1 METELFF
8 FNPISLYH
16 LISSLTQP
24 MNPAERQSRQSN
36 ENSLPPLQLA
46 IKENNLT
53 AVEFLVKQ
61 KHFGIAYR
69 DGQNNLILCENDD
82 QLKLQLVY
90 TKSGGLLSISST
102 ILACYAGFEFK
113 SNWVVAELP
122 ELSKVH
128 LFENDSSILKV
139 THKNIQN
146 EGILQPIVKCESHKP
161 LFAAFRSQLI
171 DTDANLKDNTH
182 LRDYICKYGS
192 KQVVIEYLTD
202 HGGVIFEKI
211 ENFLFMIEAAIKNPK
226 VLPYLLEVLS
236 NKEKDSQ
243 LDPLLISQCRSR
255 WMELSIDSD
264 DTKALDILIEQGFL
278 ISSLYGDLSES
289 ILQLVLRR
297 GDKPEFITSIFKKS
311 DFQKINIE
319 DESKNLIPLIDWKNK
334 EQHTALH
341 ICIKNNCVES
351 LKVLLESTANI
362 FIKDSNENTALH
374 HAVIVGC
381 DSLVTQLVEKI
392 VKGNISNLDIKN
404 KLGCT
409 PLHLAV
415 EKEYMKILIHLLE
428 KGASYY
434 AKDNRMNN
442 LLHYAVNI
450 RDPESRKKMVDY
462 ILKQCKDADKPLT
475 RECDDVTQ
483 STPLHTA
490 IELQYINAVELIIG
504 SDRKC
509 MELKDIHGMTS
520 LHLAVIPKLDYFTFS
535 VSLKPSSI
543 SIFEKILASIG
554 EETDNCLE
562 RLTCFKDNQGKS
574 VLHLCIKY
582 QNYEALSKLLEYQLC
597 LNIADIYGNT
607 PLHEAVLTQNET
619 TKECLKKL
627 LDTIKNKPQ
636 LILSEYHYALN
647 NSMLT
652 PLHLAIQHSN
662 KFAIEVLKEY
672 GFQLAYIGPNCRIT
686 LLDGNG
692 ELALQFI
699 TKHNEY
705 YTGYE
710 IQCLQKKYWIV
721 SDIPALETMLVF
733 DADEMAITRIE
744 QFVETV
750 LLSIVQCRSFE
761 PLRAAFRNGL
771 DPEGR
776 LENGQHIS
784 QFIARNSTSEV
795 MCFYLID
802 HNWSLYHFPNE
813 SSMIECAIYNPNSDT
828 LELLL
833 QRLPR
838 IKCQELAAEDEA
850 NPSDEQ
856 LISLCLYNSLK
867 HSITKQDTN
876 ALELLLKYDARIN
889 YTYPPSSDTLLHLI
903 IKQMNEKFIFAE
915 IILNKLG
922 EIHNVKLTHF
932 DTTPFLDASNTDGK
946 TAIHLCIELKQ
957 FGLLTTLLRYQ
968 HNPLVQDHEG
978 ETALHLAVNTKDI
991 RFVQLLTGTN
1001 SDKTVIEAQNNR
1013 GYTPL
1018 HCSIDLAQI
1027 DIAKHLLKIGADFYT
1042 IDYSRQTLL
1051 HHAVKLSDEYIHS
1064 LMIDFILQYEKEQPG
1079 ENTITKM
1086 QDLNKYC
1093 PLHLAVFLQHY
1104 QAVITLLQY
1113 DSSTLSMRDKV
1124 ERSPLHLAV
1133 LAKKY
1138 ESPSEFH
1145 EVIFDYILKKVI
1157 LLTQSLTEQDCP
1169 IIDYQDLL
1177 GKTAIHYCISLN
1189 NLHALD
1195 MLLPEKPNLLLRDK
1209 DGNTPLHQAVLNH
1222 EYSSLLRPLLISI
1235 NAESSV
1241 NEYHYSLNS
1250 KLIPPLQLAI
1260 QVNNIPAINILTI
1273 RLQLAFEHPIRRI
1286 LTLCD
1291 GIGQFSL
1298 SFIVKKCSVTKESYY
1313 SRICYTGYEVKYDEE
1328 EYWIVSQL
1336 PRLNSTFVF
1345 QKSVCLELYR
1355 DSIQTSL
1362 LPILKCKSQEP
1373 LTALFRK
1380 GFLEPSQWLSNGLF
1394 MSQFISQ
1401 HATEE
1406 VMEYYLTQHDE
1417 TLFSFQE
1424 PDYKSMI
1431 ESSICNPELN
1441 TIELLL
1447 KRLGTIDNTH
1457 ELPAVK
1463 ACLHNSLE
1471 FSLDNEEIG
1480 ALSLLLE
1487 YKSKLNDTYG
1497 HRNDSLLHLIIINDK
1512 HHTFISCLLGKVDP
1526 LDQSTQIDNT
1536 PLIDAKNLDSK
1547 TALHLVIEKRN
1558 LRNLTELLGY
1568 KPSLGV
1574 KDSFGDTA
1582 LHYSVFIEDLEIVKE
1597 IVTAIKVENQ
1607 TELLNLSNNEGCT
1620 ALHLAVYL
1628 GNIEIA
1634 EYLLSEG
1641 CDYLARDL
1649 SGQTMLHYA
1658 VRIPSGDTTC
1668 SPMVKFILQHD
1679 ELHHDY
1685 ANLKSKNINQR
1696 TPLHIAVIEDHQLI
1710 IQHLI
1715 DSIIIAEQKFDDTWI
1730 SDRVLCYQDSDMKTA
1745 LHMCVERRNIVALE
1759 YLLSTCSCLH
1769 LNDKDRNS
1777 ILHTATIDHTDEV
1790 SIQKILKS
1798 IQYRFKDLF
1807 EGYLYDAINE
1817 EELTPLQYAIKNSH
1831 FTAVHTLVE
1840 TYNASI
1846 VYERPRG
1853 TITLNFNEKLPLAFF
1868 KSIINCNE
1876 FYIGYSFTPKI
1887 GYQTGRNIFVVCQLP
1902 LRIDDLSHT
1911 IITDSGT
1918 FEEILITSC
1927 DRELREYLLQAI
1939 LRSQTPEP
1947 LKAYNNISKL
1957 TTDADLWNRS
1967 TLMHFAA
1974 EYGTEQV
1981 IKFLFNLLTFD
1992 YTETD
1997 GDRNGIFHRA
2007 VYNEIHNVVYLL
2019 HNIGDITAII
2029 NIKNRRGLQPLDIA
2043 LSENK
2048 LDVFLQ
2054 YIIMENKAVLN
2065 YYDPSRNTLIH
2076 NIVVNRHKT
2085 EICLE
2090 EFLEEVNMREK
2101 KNPESTFIN
2110 GTPMVDCCSQ
2120 ANQER
2125 YTALHLSI
2133 IENNYTALEI
2143 LFKYNANLNL
2153 TALNSGFSIVHLAIL
2168 HHRDDPQFLEIILK
2182 TIFPQNC
2189 CLFNSRDTRGYLWP
2203 IPADGWPETGSGPL
2217 VLARTMSDVYCCLHG
2232 DAGWGLGTSSSCGYS
2247 PLHLAISIGNSGFVE
2262 YLLNGLNMPID
2273 ECKHEYNSQLF
2284 VRDPEGYTPLHYATL
2299 LQTSEAINIIR
2310 LLFEAEKQRNIINN
2324 SILTQRCN
2332 EGKTPLHTT
2341 LSKSNYTDE
2350 DESSLNLAFDILLLI
2365 LEYTHQH
2372 ENTETSE
2379 LDSITYLDSYN
2390 RSILHH
2396 AVITNN
2402 IRIISRVLGELTT
2415 KDRQDLNRFGR
2426 LLLNLQDYDGK
2437 TALHIT
2443 IENKNYDA
2451 FKELMKYMP
2460 LLHLRDREK
2469 HWTVL
2474 HYIIDG
2480 DCSHE
2485 FLVDTIEAIGK
2496 DSVVLNIMDVNGL
2509 SPLHLSIKRGNIWAV
2524 EQLVGSDATL
2534 SIELG
2539 EVGSDAPLSIEL
2551 GEIGCDA
2558 YTVGASVEKNYIML
2572 GKTEKTE
2579 ENITQIE
2586 EYIVAF
2592 KHGNYFLVSTLP
2604 ELKDTKFLKD
2614 KDVEFTFSES
2624 LVRACLGS
2632 KCPELIEKLLNEN
2645 KIMFD
2650 TLGIRLMHLAAQWAS
2665 KPVMKYLCDEVQPE
2679 FDFESLDNYG
2689 NTLIHCGAMNR
2700 KENVKTLK
2708 YILRKTEEFQ
2718 KSKNINQ
2725 KIIKLRNYKSQTA
2738 LQISINDKKY
2748 QFFIALIK
2756 RGANIEQRNQDGNG
2770 IIHILLE
2777 KQSKGDEKPYDIIK
2791 FLIDEIVK
2799 SEKLVHKLS
2808 NFLNI
2813 KNNKGLTAL
2822 QIAIKISYKDIV
2834 KLLIDNNAS
2843 LSEIDP
2849 KSGNTIVHLA
2859 TDNERNDCNMELFNT
2874 VIKAVKRRDKDRLS
2888 NTILNRRNS
2897 DQKTPLHISVRGK
2910 EKVFMTKSLLDAGV
2924 PLEIYDRDK
2933 NTALHIAT
2941 ENKDEETVKVIMQH
2955 LIKRGRE
2962 YRLAERGW
2970 EYMRELVRE
2979 NKKKQIPVCI
2989 PTSPS
2994 ILKSM
2999 LQAWNHFYSVN
3010 FGEGRRGFLIHLA
3023 VFEQN
3028 TSLVKGIVD
3037 GMKEIEKHYENGSRD
3052 LVGNILSSRDNEDLT
3067 PLHIAA
3073 EKGNEQI
3080 AHILIRAGADIQ
3092 LNSAKGTSFEV
3103 AMQKDHTEL
3112 ALYLV
3117 GEGANIDKYP
3127 NLLAYDKI
3135 SNQYIQDEIF
3145 AKGKVNLKRRI
3156 SSADCTII
3164 HYAAKQSS
3172 VSRISFLL
3180 RNGIA
3185 LTASDRD
3192 GKRVLHYA
3200 IQYRDNNYD
3209 VLKFF
3214 LDEATKR
3221 DELDKDPPN
3230 HLTFMEA
3237 LMHRDLDGITPVM
3250 LAASL
3255 DRIDFFKLL
3264 ITPSYEYLLE
3274 TFDTRDPDENNVIH
3288 YLANNK
3294 SIKTAQLIVPHIQKT
3309 NIDLFTRIMNGRNVD
3324 GHSPID
3330 LARKRGMQEMV
3341 DLFVD
3346 LCDLEYFEACPDVVH
3361 RMVRDRDFD
3370 NFSKV
3375 LEKAV
3380 ITDSRNVQV
3389 ATKLMDS
3396 NEEGDYPNFAFFNFN
3411 LAPLWHKLYRSNVAK
3426 FKYHPI
3432 VKFLI
3437 EEKLTIYR
3445 WWFMG
3450 LFFFYLFL
3458 FYVPFITALFLA
3470 SSKCDSQLFLY
3481 DSHADRFRFCLELYI
3496 LMFTWL
3502 FMVNEVLEIE
3512 GKWRYIRNLSFTSF
3526 ELNYRRQHQ
3535 VLYYGDRE
3543 PNRRRKFIQ
3552 STVKFL
3558 FYKLPILLHKRIFD
3572 FDRKHRFILRAIYQ
3586 HLKETYSVIDMC
3598 SIVSLILLF
3607 FFRLILFFTESS
3619 TLSVLHWSISALT
3632 FSLFTFKFY
3641 KYTKIFPSL
3650 GIYIETLSNVLST
3663 DVPRFSLVIVILL
3676 LSYVGSIQLVAR
3688 TYCNYNGGQCSFSD
3702 WFGDPSV
3709 PFSSFTTPFISG
3721 LLFII
3726 DGGPGN
3732 YEGSF
3737 RDVPLIFSLF
3747 YLVFAF
3753 CIIVVLLNVFIAQL
3767 SQTYANIYSNKNLI
3781 DFKAD
3786 LTLEYETQSNVLFK
3800 FDFPIRRPLKRIMVQ
3815 SIIIPLE
3822 TWKSYLRSYN
3832 QRISDSTEGTGTE
3845 ELQNNSSDSS
3855 NALLQSITDIR
3866 TKVDLI
3872 EERQTLNQSQGESDD
3887 KSKGDSTA
3895 SEKQTEF
3902 EGNFSE
3908 LMKKMQRI
3916 DENLAEY
3923 VDKQN
3928 KFMLKF
3934 DKNCVF

>member
-1 METELFF
+1 MANARLPANYHLCAFEHIPPLQYAILKNNKRSITYLINEKVNIVFEDQKGVLLLYEDQSISQLRLEILSFKSNEPYSEIEYFAGFKSESTGWILSKLPGLLEPVSRQPSIHLKILDKDSVKSKSETSAMALKTIVQCRCPKILDIAFEKEIIEPENDLSFSQFIARNGSEELTVHFLERYPGTLFQGNNDNPSMVESAVCNPNIKVLGALLNYLPSVIRQSLPGENSIPTQDQQISKCLYNSLRLSLDRPDTKQLEKLLSHKLKEGDIVKFNYFYGKKCNTLIQLVIIKQLKPIFLREILRKLQEITNKKYTHINCDIQNSLIPLADSLNKDRNTALHQVVLTEQEGLLDCLLEYNPSLLIRDTNDNTALHIAVINKHLSIVKKIVTKAGESNELLEARNSIGCTALHLAIDNLVSQNGELIFAIPTSLLDSNANFYATDGLGCTLLHHAIQLEVEHIRRKSISFILDYESNHLTGKIIHFNNNEDNYPLHFAVELLYPDVVELLLIRDPTVLLDLKQNDQTALHVVIMNFDNSSNKEKNKEIFDIILKAIKQQENFNQDDSWQDKRVICYQDMNGRTPLHLSVEFLNFYALTEL
-8 FNPISLYH
+8 LA
-16 LISSLTQP
+16 SSPCLDKADNVGNTILHQAVIRP
-24 MNPAERQSRQSN
+24 HYLKYLEEILHSIQSRFSDQLHEYHYTKN
-36 ENSLPPLQLA
+36 LELLPPLQLA
-46 IKENNLT
+46 IK
-53 AVEFLVKQ
+53 
-61 KHFGIAYR
+61 
-69 DGQNNLILCENDD
+69 QNNLP
-82 QLKLQLVY
+82 
-90 TKSGGLLSISST
+90 G
-102 ILACYAGFEFK
+102 
-113 SNWVVAELP
+113 
-122 ELSKVH
+122 
-128 LFENDSSILKV
+128 
-139 THKNIQN
+139 
-146 EGILQPIVKCESHKP
+146 
-161 LFAAFRSQLI
+161 
-171 DTDANLKDNTH
+171 
-182 LRDYICKYGS
+182 
-192 KQVVIEYLTD
+192 
-202 HGGVIFEKI
+202 
-211 ENFLFMIEAAIKNPK
+211 
-226 VLPYLLEVLS
+226 LEVL
-236 NKEKDSQ
+236 
-243 LDPLLISQCRSR
+243 IR
-255 WMELSIDSD
+255 
-264 DTKALDILIEQGFL
+264 
-278 ISSLYGDLSES
+278 
-289 ILQLVLRR
+289 
-297 GDKPEFITSIFKKS
+297 
-311 DFQKINIE
+311 
-319 DESKNLIPLIDWKNK
+319 
-334 EQHTALH
+334 
-341 ICIKNNCVES
+341 
-351 LKVLLESTANI
+351 
-362 FIKDSNENTALH
+362 
-374 HAVIVGC
+374 
-381 DSLVTQLVEKI
+381 EKI
-392 VKGNISNLDIKN
+392 
-404 KLGCT
+404 
-409 PLHLAV
+409 
-415 EKEYMKILIHLLE
+415 
-428 KGASYY
+428 
-434 AKDNRMNN
+434 
-442 LLHYAVNI
+442 
-450 RDPESRKKMVDY
+450 
-462 ILKQCKDADKPLT
+462 
-475 RECDDVTQ
+475 
-483 STPLHTA
+483 
-490 IELQYINAVELIIG
+490 
-504 SDRKC
+504 
-509 MELKDIHGMTS
+509 
-520 LHLAVIPKLDYFTFS
+520 
-535 VSLKPSSI
+535 
-543 SIFEKILASIG
+543 
-554 EETDNCLE
+554 
-562 RLTCFKDNQGKS
+562 
-574 VLHLCIKY
+574 
-582 QNYEALSKLLEYQLC
+582 
-597 LNIADIYGNT
+597 
-607 PLHEAVLTQNET
+607 
-619 TKECLKKL
+619 
-627 LDTIKNKPQ
+627 
-636 LILSEYHYALN
+636 
-647 NSMLT
+647 
-652 PLHLAIQHSN
+652 
-662 KFAIEVLKEY
+662 
-672 GFQLAYIGPNCRIT
+672 
-686 LLDGNG
+686 
-692 ELALQFI
+692 
-699 TKHNEY
+699 
-705 YTGYE
+705 
-710 IQCLQKKYWIV
+710 
-721 SDIPALETMLVF
+721 
-733 DADEMAITRIE
+733 
-744 QFVETV
+744 
-750 LLSIVQCRSFE
+750 
-761 PLRAAFRNGL
+761 
-771 DPEGR
+771 
-776 LENGQHIS
+776 
-784 QFIARNSTSEV
+784 
-795 MCFYLID
+795 
-802 HNWSLYHFPNE
+802 
-813 SSMIECAIYNPNSDT
+813 
-828 LELLL
+828 
-833 QRLPR
+833 
-838 IKCQELAAEDEA
+838 
-850 NPSDEQ
+850 
-856 LISLCLYNSLK
+856 
-867 HSITKQDTN
+867 
-876 ALELLLKYDARIN
+876 
-889 YTYPPSSDTLLHLI
+889 
-903 IKQMNEKFIFAE
+903 
-915 IILNKLG
+915 
-922 EIHNVKLTHF
+922 
-932 DTTPFLDASNTDGK
+932 
-946 TAIHLCIELKQ
+946 
-957 FGLLTTLLRYQ
+957 
-968 HNPLVQDHEG
+968 
-978 ETALHLAVNTKDI
+978 
-991 RFVQLLTGTN
+991 
-1001 SDKTVIEAQNNR
+1001 
-1013 GYTPL
+1013 
-1018 HCSIDLAQI
+1018 
-1027 DIAKHLLKIGADFYT
+1027 
-1042 IDYSRQTLL
+1042 
-1051 HHAVKLSDEYIHS
+1051 
-1064 LMIDFILQYEKEQPG
+1064 
-1079 ENTITKM
+1079 
-1086 QDLNKYC
+1086 
-1093 PLHLAVFLQHY
+1093 
-1104 QAVITLLQY
+1104 
-1113 DSSTLSMRDKV
+1113 
-1124 ERSPLHLAV
+1124 
-1133 LAKKY
+1133 
-1138 ESPSEFH
+1138 
-1145 EVIFDYILKKVI
+1145 
-1157 LLTQSLTEQDCP
+1157 
-1169 IIDYQDLL
+1169 
-1177 GKTAIHYCISLN
+1177 
-1189 NLHALD
+1189 
-1195 MLLPEKPNLLLRDK
+1195 
-1209 DGNTPLHQAVLNH
+1209 
-1222 EYSSLLRPLLISI
+1222 
-1235 NAESSV
+1235 
-1241 NEYHYSLNS
+1241 
-1250 KLIPPLQLAI
+1250 
-1260 QVNNIPAINILTI
+1260 
-1273 RLQLAFEHPIRRI
+1273 QLAFKYPLPNGL

-1291 GIGQFSL
+1291 GISSFSL
-1298 SFIVKKCSVTKESYY
+1298 KFLADTHTQVIANAGIAY
-1313 SRICYTGYEVKYDEE
+1313 YTGYEVNFNGG
-1328 EYWIVSQL
+1328 EYWVVSQL
-1336 PRLNSTFVF
+1336 PKLNTTLIFEKPQCVELDEHSIEQTLRYI
-1345 QKSVCLELYR
+1345 LECR
-1355 DSIQTSL
+1355 
-1362 LPILKCKSQEP
+1362 SQEP
-1373 LTALFRK
+1373 LIALFRK
-1380 GFLEPSQWLSNGLF
+1380 GFLQPTQWLSNGLF
-1394 MSQFISQ
+1394 MSQFVSQ

-1424 PDYKSMI
+1424 PGYKSMI

-1447 KRLGTIDNTH
+1447 KRLDNTH

-1471 FSLDNEEIG
+1471 FSLNNEEVG

-1512 HHTFISCLLGKVDP
+1512 HHTFISCLLGKVDT
-1526 LDQSTQIDNT
+1526 LDHQSTEIDST

-1547 TALHLVIEKRN
+1547 TALHLVIEKKN
-1558 LRNLTELLGY
+1558 LINLIELLGY

-1582 LHYSVFIEDLEIVKE
+1582 LHYSVFIEDLEIVKK

-1607 TELLNLSNNEGCT
+1607 TELLNLSNNGGCT
-1620 ALHLAVYL
+1620 SLHLAVYL
-1628 GNIEIA
+1628 GNLEIA
-1634 EYLLSEG
+1634 KYLLDEG

-1649 SGQTMLHYA
+1649 SRQTMLHYA
-1658 VRIPSGDTTC
+1658 INPRLSDTSSPKFTPRDYDNLPENSNAIEIIKLLFDTEESKKIPD
-1668 SPMVKFILQHD
+1668 KFLLI
-1679 ELHHDY
+1679 
-1685 ANLKSKNINQR
+1685 QR
-1696 TPLHIAVIEDHQLI
+1696 CNEGTTPLHIAV
-1710 IQHLI
+1710 
-1715 DSIIIAEQKFDDTWI
+1715 AYC
-1730 SDRVLCYQDSDMKTA
+1730 CY
-1745 LHMCVERRNIVALE
+1745 
-1759 YLLSTCSCLH
+1759 
-1769 LNDKDRNS
+1769 LN
-1777 ILHTATIDHTDEV
+1777 
-1790 SIQKILKS
+1790 Q
-1798 IQYRFKDLF
+1798 
-1807 EGYLYDAINE
+1807 
-1817 EELTPLQYAIKNSH
+1817 
-1831 FTAVHTLVE
+1831 
-1840 TYNASI
+1840 
-1846 VYERPRG
+1846 
-1853 TITLNFNEKLPLAFF
+1853 FNQ
-1868 KSIINCNE
+1868 SN
-1876 FYIGYSFTPKI
+1876 
-1887 GYQTGRNIFVVCQLP
+1887 
-1902 LRIDDLSHT
+1902 
-1911 IITDSGT
+1911 
-1918 FEEILITSC
+1918 
-1927 DRELREYLLQAI
+1927 
-1939 LRSQTPEP
+1939 
-1947 LKAYNNISKL
+1947 AYN
-1957 TTDADLWNRS
+1957 
-1967 TLMHFAA
+1967 
-1974 EYGTEQV
+1974 
-1981 IKFLFNLLTFD
+1981 
-1992 YTETD
+1992 
-1997 GDRNGIFHRA
+1997 
-2007 VYNEIHNVVYLL
+2007 
-2019 HNIGDITAII
+2019 
-2029 NIKNRRGLQPLDIA
+2029 
-2043 LSENK
+2043 
-2048 LDVFLQ
+2048 
-2054 YIIMENKAVLN
+2054 
-2065 YYDPSRNTLIH
+2065 
-2076 NIVVNRHKT
+2076 
-2085 EICLE
+2085 
-2090 EFLEEVNMREK
+2090 
-2101 KNPESTFIN
+2101 
-2110 GTPMVDCCSQ
+2110 
-2120 ANQER
+2120 
-2125 YTALHLSI
+2125 I
-2133 IENNYTALEI
+2133 IE
-2143 LFKYNANLNL
+2143 
-2153 TALNSGFSIVHLAIL
+2153 
-2168 HHRDDPQFLEIILK
+2168 
-2182 TIFPQNC
+2182 
-2189 CLFNSRDTRGYLWP
+2189 
-2203 IPADGWPETGSGPL
+2203 
-2217 VLARTMSDVYCCLHG
+2217 
-2232 DAGWGLGTSSSCGYS
+2232 
-2247 PLHLAISIGNSGFVE
+2247 
-2262 YLLNGLNMPID
+2262 
-2273 ECKHEYNSQLF
+2273 
-2284 VRDPEGYTPLHYATL
+2284 
-2299 LQTSEAINIIR
+2299 
-2310 LLFEAEKQRNIINN
+2310 
-2324 SILTQRCN
+2324 
-2332 EGKTPLHTT
+2332 
-2341 LSKSNYTDE
+2341 
-2350 DESSLNLAFDILLLI
+2350 LI
-2365 LEYTHQH
+2365 LEYTHKY
-2372 ENTETSE
+2372 ENPEKSE
-2379 LDSITYLDSYN
+2379 IFVPESISYLDSYN

-2396 AVITNN
+2396 AVITNKTKV
-2402 IRIISRVLGELTT
+2402 ISRVLRELTT
-2415 KDRQDLNRFGR
+2415 QNGYHLNRFGR

-2437 TALHIT
+2437 TALHII

-2480 DCSHE
+2480 DCSHG
-2485 FLVDTIEAIGK
+2485 FLDDIIEAIGK
-2496 DSVVLNIMDVNGL
+2496 GSFIFNIMDANGL
-2509 SPLHLSIKRGNIWAV
+2509 SPLHLAIKCSHLWTV
-2524 EQLVGSDATL
+2524 EQL
-2534 SIELG
+2534 
-2539 EVGSDAPLSIEL
+2539 VGSDAPLSIEL
-2551 GEIGCDA
+2551 GEIGCDT
-2558 YTVGASVEKNYIML
+2558 YTVGASVEKDYIML

-2592 KHGNYFLVSTLP
+2592 KHGEKYLVSTLP
-2604 ELKDTKFLKD
+2604 ELKDAKFLRD

-2632 KCPELIEKLLNEN
+2632 KCPELIAKLLNEE
-2645 KIMFD
+2645 KKRFITF
-2650 TLGIRLMHLAAQWAS
+2650 GISLMHCAAQCAS
-2665 KPVMKYLCDEVQPE
+2665 KSVMIYLCEKIQPE
-2679 FDFESLDNYG
+2679 FDYQSWDKDG
-2689 NTLIHCGAMNR
+2689 NTLLHCAAMN
-2700 KENVKTLK
+2700 KIENVKTLK
-2708 YILRKTEEFQ
+2708 YLLKMTENYQ
-2718 KSKNINQ
+2718 KDQ
-2725 KIIKLRNYKSQTA
+2725 KIAQKIVKLRNYKGKTA
-2738 LQISINDKKY
+2738 LQISINDKKCS
-2748 QFFIALIK
+2748 FFIALIK

-2770 IIHILLE
+2770 ILHILME
-2777 KQSKGDEKPYDIIK
+2777 KQSKDEPKPYDTIK

-2799 SEKLVHKLS
+2799 SKKLVHKLS

-2822 QIAIKISYKDIV
+2822 QIAIKSSYKDIV

-2859 TDNERNDCNMELFNT
+2859 TDNERNECNMELFNT
-2874 VIKAVKRRDKDRLS
+2874 VISAINRRDKDRQTH
-2888 NTILNRRNS
+2888 TILDRRNS
-2897 DQKTPLHISVRGK
+2897 ELKTPLHISVRGK

-3028 TSLVKGIVD
+3028 TGLVKGIVD

-3052 LVGNILSSRDNEDLT
+3052 LVSNILSSRDNEDLT

-3264 ITPSYEYLLE
+3264 ITLNYEYLLE

-3470 SSKCDSQLFLY
+3470 SSKCDSELFLY
-3481 DSHADRFRFCLELYI
+3481 DTHADRFRFCLELYI
-3496 LMFTWL
+3496 LVFTWL

-3619 TLSVLHWSISALT
+3619 TLSVLHWTISALT
-3632 FSLFTFKFY
+3632 FSFFTFKFY

-3767 SQTYANIYSNKNLI
+3767 SQTYSNIYSNKNLI

-3822 TWKSYLRSYN
+3822 TWNSYIHNYN
-3832 QRISDSTEGTGTE
+3832 KRINEGTETE
-3845 ELQNNSSDSS
+3845 KAEPTNDKELKPFIDQIESRILGNVKNLLVPILRNELDIQTKEILQQHTKTNSE
-3855 NALLQSITDIR
+3855 I
-3866 TKVDLI
+3866 
-3872 EERQTLNQSQGESDD
+3872 
-3887 KSKGDSTA
+3887 
-3895 SEKQTEF
+3895 
-3902 EGNFSE
+3902 
-3908 LMKKMQRI
+3908 
-3916 DENLAEY
+3916 
-3923 VDKQN
+3923 
-3928 KFMLKF
+3928 
-3934 DKNCVF
+3934 